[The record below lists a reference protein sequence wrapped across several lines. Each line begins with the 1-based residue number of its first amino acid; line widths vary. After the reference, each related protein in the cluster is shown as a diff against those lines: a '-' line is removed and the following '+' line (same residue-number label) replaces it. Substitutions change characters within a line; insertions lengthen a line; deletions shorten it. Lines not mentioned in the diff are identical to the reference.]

1 MKKYSL
7 SVAAFFI
14 FLLNCFGQSNLASQ
28 EIQDIFQDYS
38 SAQTTAR
45 YTGSFLPQFNPK
57 EDTKGHRYLFNKW
70 VNGFVTDT
78 ANNVFNKTTYLF
90 NYDKIGKSLLCT
102 QDKNIVYEFSSSTIK
117 SFVLQ
122 SDSGQYIFERISSLN
137 NGNFIQQIVKGEK
150 YSLYKSI
157 KTTFIKSDYYSDGLI
172 ERGNRYDEYVDES
185 TYYILLPGGKD
196 CGKIEFK
203 KKSIKAALPLES
215 VKVNKY
221 FSDHSDEDIDE
232 NFIKGLLTFLN
243 Q

>member
-1 MKKYSL
+1 MKKYLL
-7 SVAAFFI
+7 SVATFFI
-14 FLLNCFGQSNLASQ
+14 FLFTCAGQSNVASQ

-38 SAQTTAR
+38 SSQTSAR

-57 EDTKGHRYLFNKW
+57 EDTKGHRYLFTKW
-70 VNGFVTDT
+70 VNGFVIDT

-102 QDKNIVYEFSSSTIK
+102 QDKNTVYEFSSSTIK

-122 SDSGQYIFERISSLN
+122 TDSGEYTFERINSVN
-137 NGNFIQQIVKGEK
+137 NGNFVQQITKGEK

-172 ERGNRYDEYVDES
+172 ERGNRFDEYLDEIA
-185 TYYILLPGGKD
+185 YYILLPGGKD
-196 CGKIEFK
+196 CKKIEFNQ
-203 KKSIKAALPLES
+203 KSIKTVLSSDA
-215 VKVNKY
+215 VKVKKY
-221 FSDHSDEDIDE
+221 FSDQSNEDIDE

>member
-1 MKKYSL
+1 MKKYL
-7 SVAAFFI
+7 LLVATFFI
-14 FLLNCFGQSNLASQ
+14 FLFTCIGQSSIASQ

-38 SAQTTAR
+38 SAQTTAK

-102 QDKNIVYEFSSSTIK
+102 VDKNTVYEFSSSTIK
-117 SFVLQ
+117 SFALQ
-122 SDSGQYIFERISSLN
+122 TDSGQYTFERISAVN

-157 KTTFIKSDYYSDGLI
+157 KTTFVKSDFYSDGLI
-172 ERGNRYDEYVDES
+172 ERGNRYDEYVDEYE
-185 TYYILLPGGKD
+185 YYILLPGGKD
-196 CGKIEFK
+196 CRKVEFK
-203 KKSIKAALPLES
+203 KKSIKEILSLDS

-221 FSDHSDEDIDE
+221 FSDHSSEDIDE
-232 NFIKGLLTFLN
+232 NFIKGLLAFLN
-243 Q
+243 